1 MSRITNIR
9 NFLQNNQNF
18 ITIRKIIDNINKLE
32 TELNLKHTK
41 KD

>member
-18 ITIRKIIDNINKLE
+18 TIIRKIIDNIHKLE
-32 TELNLKHTK
+32 KSETYK
-41 KD
+41 KRLM